1 MSLRKIESYK
11 DIKVPEGK
19 MVIVPWDNRLL
30 EMPPYVNEK
39 APVPQW
45 VKEAP
50 NGGGSIRRCAATMEY
65 ITLGVTIPAW
75 TNFRFTKSDKDDNW
89 GFACDQFEGHNGQHV
104 EPFKSQPFAYE
115 QTGSCPMTKVRDVEN
130 SGYPKL
136 VNPYRIITAPGWSTL
151 VLPALYEPSR
161 HYSVLPGIINTDYY
175 HEVNCVLNL
184 IGSESFTIPWGA
196 PLMHLIPV
204 KRSTMSHTLE
214 MLDESAFKHVVGRGF
229 GSGALK
235 PTGNSWSSGRLY
247 RAYRM
252 RRDAELAK
260 NVNKKRWGR
269 NK

>member
-1 MSLRKIESYK
+1 MTLRKIDKYS
-11 DIKVPEGK
+11 DIKVAEGQ
-19 MVIVPWDNRLL
+19 MVIIPWDNRVL

-39 APVPQW
+39 SPVAQW

-50 NGGGSIRRCAATMEY
+50 NSGGSIKRCAATMDY
-65 ITLGVTIPAW
+65 LSLGITIPAW
-75 TNFRFTKSDKDDNW
+75 TNFRFSRSEGDDNW
-89 GFACDQFEGHNGQHV
+89 GFICDQFEGHNGHET
-104 EPFKSQPFAYE
+104 EPFRSQPFAFE
-115 QTGSCPMTKVRDVEN
+115 QTGSCPMTKVRDIEN

-151 VLPALYEPSR
+151 VLPVMYEPSR

-214 MLDESAFKHVVGRGF
+214 LLDDSAFKYVIGRGF

-235 PTGNSWSSGRLY
+235 PPGHGWSSSRMY

-252 RRDAELAK
+252 RRDAELAESS
-260 NVNKKRWGR
+260 KKKKWGR